1 MNTKTEWEDLVA
13 DKIFITDLGD
23 QTQIQGQGV
32 VCRYAVWKPA
42 EEEGKHQITEV
53 GNNLYELRD
62 KYQVEEAM
70 VMRIRA

>member
-32 VCRYAVWKPA
+32 VCRYAVWKPT
-42 EEEGKHQITEV
+42 EEAGKHQIAEV
-53 GNNLYELRD
+53 GNNLYELRE
-62 KYQVEEAM
+62 KYQVSEDM